1 MMKDE
6 LIGTRLKVEREALN
20 LTLQYVAGQIGF
32 NNYQTLSSIESG
44 ERPARA
50 WELMKLA
57 QLYRRSMEFFLRP
70 EEPEQQKQH
79 VLWREPAQTEKT
91 ALVERKFLNLYENF
105 SKLKELAGETESSNI
120 TFPIAADASNLRKEQ
135 FRYVEKL
142 ADEYRRLLDLGGR
155 PACALSSALE
165 NQLGILVL
173 YLDLEDGGAAAAT
186 SGPTGQAILINSSDI
201 PWRRNY
207 DLAHEFFHLATWT
220 IFSETEIYDKQGN
233 KSLPEQLADAFA
245 SALLLPSEKVRE
257 EWESRVT
264 DGKISYAS
272 LIEVAREFE
281 VSTDALLWRLVNLKL
296 LARKTVMDTLNQRVL
311 KEMELERRIRG
322 QASERPYLSAR
333 YITLAIKTF
342 LMGKISKAKFA
353 EYVGKS
359 FSDVSSFLRGWGYDE
374 DEDYTVAFDTA

>member
-1 MMKDE
+1 MKDE

-173 YLDLEDGGAAAAT
+173 YLDLEDGGSAAAT

>member
-173 YLDLEDGGAAAAT
+173 YLDLEDGGSAAAT

>member
-20 LTLQYVAGQIGF
+20 LTLQYVAGQLGF

-57 QLYRRSMEFFLRP
+57 QLYGRNMEFFLRP
-70 EEPEQQKQH
+70 GQPDQQKQH
-79 VLWREPAQTEKT
+79 VLWREPTHTEKA
-91 ALVERKFLNLYENF
+91 ALAERKFLNLCDNF
-105 SKLKELAGETESSNI
+105 SKLKELAGETESSTI
-120 TFPIAADASNLRKEQ
+120 TFPIVADASNLRKEQ

-173 YLDLEDGGAAAAT
+173 YLDLEDGGSAAAT
-186 SGPTGQAILINSSDI
+186 RGPTGQAILINSSDI

-207 DLAHEFFHLATWT
+207 DLAHEFFHLATWD

-233 KSLPEQLADAFA
+233 KSVPEQLADAFA

-257 EWESRVT
+257 EWESRVA

-281 VSTDALLWRLVNLKL
+281 VSTDALLWRLVNLNL
-296 LARKTVMDTLNQRVL
+296 LARKTVVDTLSQRVL

-322 QASERPYLSAR
+322 QAGERPYLSAR

-342 LMGKISKAKFA
+342 LMGKISKAKLA

-359 FSDVSSFLRGWGYDE
+359 FSDVPSFLRGWGYDE